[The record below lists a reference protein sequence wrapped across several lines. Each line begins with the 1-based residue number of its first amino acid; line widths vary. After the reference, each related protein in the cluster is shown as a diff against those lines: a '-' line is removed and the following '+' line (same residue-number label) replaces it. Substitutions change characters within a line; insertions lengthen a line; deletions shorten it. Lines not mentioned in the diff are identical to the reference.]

1 LKRPDLTWESKIK
14 PEERDPYVNEWN
26 DLIDAIRKN
35 KPYNEVKRG
44 VEASL
49 VTSMG
54 RMAAHTGQEITFDAM
69 LNCKHEFAPGVD
81 KLTEESPAPLK
92 ADKDGK
98 YPVPNPGI
106 TKTREY

>member
-1 LKRPDLTWESKIK
+1 
-14 PEERDPYVNEWN
+14 
-26 DLIDAIRKN
+26 
-35 KPYNEVKRG
+35 
-44 VEASL
+44 
-49 VTSMG
+49 
-54 RMAAHTGQEITFDAM
+54 M

-81 KLTEESPAPLK
+81 KFDDESPAPLK